1 MVIELS
7 EKKKFFVTTPI
18 YYVND
23 VPSIGHAYTTFAAD
37 ALARFHRLR
46 GDDVFFLTGLDEN
59 STKTVQAAKTKGAE
73 GRPAIQSYADE
84 MAVKWRGA
92 WRALAISFD
101 GFIRTTEPR
110 HAAVV
115 NGFYARVKQ
124 RGDVYKGVYEGLYC
138 EGCEAFVSENDL
150 ADGKCPLH
158 KTEPKRLKEE
168 NYFFKLTKYAD
179 AVLKHIEA
187 NPDFIKP
194 ETRRNEVVSFIKAGL
209 KDVSV
214 SRPNAGW
221 GIPLPDDDSQ
231 CFWVWFDALLNYVS
245 GAPAGAWPADV
256 HLMAKDILRFHC
268 VIWPAMLLSAE
279 MPLPKTIV
287 AHGFLTVN
295 GQKMSKSLG
304 NAIDPIALS
313 KKYSID
319 ALRYF
324 LFREISFGSDGDFS
338 EKGLVERNDAEL
350 ANAFGNFAYR
360 SLSFIN
366 SKTDSLVPEIAEASL
381 KPQDEE
387 FAEKTKALA
396 GVVGKEFEACELK
409 SAVDAAMSFAD
420 ECNRFFNARAPW
432 ALFKGSGAAPVE
444 ARNVLALSAQASYA
458 LALALAPI
466 TPAASKRVFD
476 CFGVTKPVWGD
487 LSPAQSGARLAKPV
501 IVVPKLALDEKK
513 TKLA

>member
-1 MVIELS
+1 MNELR
-7 EKKKFFVTTPI
+7 FYVTTPI

-59 STKTVQAAKTKGAE
+59 SQKTVQAARSRGAQ
-73 GRPAIQSYADE
+73 GRDAIQKYADE
-84 MAVKWRGA
+84 MAGTWKQA
-92 WRALAISFD
+92 WRILGVTND
-101 GFIRTTEPR
+101 GFIRTTEQR
-110 HAAVV
+110 HADVV
-115 NGFYARVKQ
+115 KSFYGRVKAK
-124 RGDVYKGVYEGLYC
+124 GDVYKGVYEGLYC
-138 EGCEAFVSENDL
+138 DGCEAFVNESDL
-150 ADGKCPLH
+150 IDGKCPLH
-158 KTEPKRLKEE
+158 KTEPKRLREE
-168 NYFFKLTKYAD
+168 NYFFKLTRYAD
-179 AVLKHIEA
+179 AVLRHIEA

-194 ETRRNEVVSFIKAGL
+194 ETRRNEVAAFIKAGL

-214 SRPNAGW
+214 SRPNQGW

-231 CFWVWFDALLNYVS
+231 CFWVWFDALLNYIS
-245 GAPAGAWPADV
+245 GAPADAWPAQAQ
-256 HLMAKDILRFHC
+256 LMAKDIIKFHC

-279 MPLPKTIV
+279 YALPKTIV

-313 KKYSID
+313 RKYSVD

-324 LFREISFGSDGDFS
+324 LFREISFGADGDFN
-338 EKGLVERNDAEL
+338 EKSLVERHDAEL

-366 SKTDSLVPEIAEASL
+366 AKTDSLVPEIADASL
-381 KPQDEE
+381 TPEDEE
-387 FAEKTKALA
+387 FRKKTSEIC

-409 SAVDAAMSFAD
+409 AAVDASMRFAD
-420 ECNRFFNARAPW
+420 ECNRFFNAREPW
-432 ALFKGSGAAPVE
+432 ALFKGSGAQPVE
-444 ARNVLALSAQASYA
+444 ARNVLALSASAAYA
-458 LALALAPI
+458 LALCLSPI
-466 TPAASKRVFD
+466 TPTASQRVFD
-476 CFGVTKPVWGD
+476 CFGASGAKAPRWGD
-487 LSPAQSGARLAKPV
+487 LTPAGSGSRIAKPE

-513 TKLA
+513 KK